1 MELEAADTRCAALS
15 RSYIIKSLVFQQW
28 TIISNIVLLS
38 LFKYK
43 NSRSLKS
50 GFKGPLTRSS
60 RMRTTVWSWQFVLKY
75 VLQVKGDRVTWLFDA
90 TRVARHWFLC
100 PRPRSAVN
108 MHTSSGRIYS
118 LNLESSNTPLK
129 NCRSFSWRSNKRK
142 WHKPWISQRDTWTL
156 HLFLSFIA
164 YLYYIPLI

>member
-1 MELEAADTRCAALS
+1 M
-15 RSYIIKSLVFQQW
+15 
-28 TIISNIVLLS
+28 LLS

-75 VLQVKGDRVTWLFDA
+75 VLQVKGERVTWLFDA

-100 PRPRSAVN
+100 PPPRSAVN
-108 MHTSSGRIYS
+108 MHTSSGWIYT

-129 NCRSFSWRSNKRK
+129 NCRSCSWRSNQRK
-142 WHKPWISQRDTWTL
+142 WHKPRRHVDTASFFVFYSLFVLYSFNLGSHVCVVLEMLMLMAVTL
-156 HLFLSFIA
+156 
-164 YLYYIPLI
+164 PV